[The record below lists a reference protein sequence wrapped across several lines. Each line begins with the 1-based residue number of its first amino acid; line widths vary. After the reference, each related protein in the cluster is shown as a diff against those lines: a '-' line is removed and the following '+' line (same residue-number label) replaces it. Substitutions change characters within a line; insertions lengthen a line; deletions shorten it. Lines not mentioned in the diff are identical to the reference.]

1 MNRFQKDKVFDT
13 GGEVCLGSESVPGVK
28 FFDQSREILC
38 NVTIVLASQVGDIF
52 RFMDL
57 LIKCTFSPELIYY

>member
-28 FFDQSREILC
+28 LFDQSRELLC

-57 LIKCTFSPELIYY
+57 LIKCTFSPELMYY

>member
-1 MNRFQKDKVFDT
+1 MNRFHEDKVFAT

-28 FFDQSREILC
+28 FFDQSRELLC

-57 LIKCTFSPELIYY
+57 SIKCTFSPELIYY